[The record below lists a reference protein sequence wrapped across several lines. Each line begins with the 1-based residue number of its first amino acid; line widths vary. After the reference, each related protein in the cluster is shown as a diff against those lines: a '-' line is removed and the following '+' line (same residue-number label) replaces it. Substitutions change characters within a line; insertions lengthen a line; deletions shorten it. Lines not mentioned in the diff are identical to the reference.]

1 MYEPIFA
8 VAQGQFYRYKS
19 QSPNR
24 IIFNKSQKKQRILR
38 LSSIALKIVIIS
50 IYFCLNFEYLIKDS
64 FYTFPQIVV
73 TRKKEQMDNYKV
85 TVGDQV
91 MDYNSEDVAALNS
104 IPKKNQTFH
113 VLREHESYEVEVIA
127 TDYLNKKFTIAVNG
141 NSYEVGLED
150 AYDQMVQQMGLL
162 ANTAQ
167 KINEIHAPM
176 PGLIIEII
184 AQEGQEIKEGDQLF
198 ILSAMKMENIILA
211 PGDGTVKEIRV
222 STNDAVEK
230 GQLIIEME

>member
-1 MYEPIFA
+1 
-8 VAQGQFYRYKS
+8 
-19 QSPNR
+19 
-24 IIFNKSQKKQRILR
+24 
-38 LSSIALKIVIIS
+38 
-50 IYFCLNFEYLIKDS
+50 
-64 FYTFPQIVV
+64 
-73 TRKKEQMDNYKV
+73 MDNYKV